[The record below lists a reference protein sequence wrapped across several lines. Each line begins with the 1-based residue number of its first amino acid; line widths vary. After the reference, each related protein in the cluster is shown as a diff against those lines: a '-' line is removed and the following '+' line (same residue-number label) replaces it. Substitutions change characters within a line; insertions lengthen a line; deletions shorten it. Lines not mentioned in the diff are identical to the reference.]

1 MSFFFGS
8 GIFIGD
14 MRKTKKKKKWDK
26 KNNDEENIK
35 EAILS
40 PETKNSIFAIL
51 FFCATALFLFSLFDR
66 AGVAG
71 QWVKKDAV
79 FLFGKVAFIIPLVFL
94 LAGISFLA
102 HIQKSYWKFA
112 IGGMCMFFVSVLG
125 MFELFGNESRSA
137 GFIGYYI
144 ALPVLSFLS
153 WQVGV
158 ALFGTVFLMSILLI
172 FDASLATFVKPL
184 AFLFQKEA
192 MELEHADESEWRVD
206 ELPNSERRQKAR
218 ERETVK
224 EEEKEEKGKDGD
236 EVKKDEEYEP
246 PPFSLLDQDGSLPS
260 SGDIQANKNI
270 IARTLEEFGIEVEM
284 AEVSV
289 GPTVTQYTLKPAQG
303 VNVTRITALSRNLS
317 LALAAHPI
325 RIEAPIPGKGLVG
338 IEIPNKQAAIV
349 RVRSLLQGLVN
360 KKLPSSLVLALGRD
374 VAGEPVIAYLDK
386 MPHLLVSGST
396 GSGKSICLN
405 AIITALVYLN
415 SPRNLRFLLID
426 PKRVEF
432 SMYEGIPHL
441 LTPVIVDMKKAISV
455 LRWSI
460 AEMER
465 RYKVL
470 ESANVRD
477 IKGYNDSVKKKGDE
491 KPLPYLVIII
501 DEMADLM
508 MKNKRE
514 VETSIVRIA
523 QMARAVGI
531 HLITSTQRP
540 STDVVTGLIKA
551 NIMARIAFKMP
562 TQIDSRTI
570 LDQAGA
576 EKLLGHGDML
586 FMSGQSHGAKRVQGT
601 YISEKEVKKV
611 VQYLADLKWENE
623 DDDVS
628 IQAEERKEGY
638 FSSNFDSEDDL
649 YVEARSIAME
659 TGKVSASLLQ
669 RKLQVGYARAARLL
683 DMMEEEGIIG
693 PAQGAKPREVIK

>member
-1 MSFFFGS
+1 M
-8 GIFIGD
+8 
-14 MRKTKKKKKWDK
+14 KKKKKRDR
-26 KNNDEENIK
+26 NNDGEERVK
-35 EAILS
+35 EPILS

-51 FFCATALFLFSLFDR
+51 FFCATALLLLSLFDK

-71 QWVKKDAV
+71 EWVKRNASV
-79 FLFGKVAFIIPLVFL
+79 LFGSVALGIPLAFL

-102 HIQKSYWKFA
+102 HIEKSYWKLTVGGIGVFFA
-112 IGGMCMFFVSVLG
+112 SILG
-125 MFELFGNESRSA
+125 MVELLGGNERSA
-137 GFIGYYI
+137 GVIGYYI
-144 ALPVLSFLS
+144 AFPVLSFLS
-153 WQVGV
+153 WQVGI
-158 ALFGTVFLMSILLI
+158 ALFGAFFLVSILLI
-172 FDASLATFVKPL
+172 FDVSLITLIKPFTL
-184 AFLFQKEA
+184 AFQKKPID
-192 MELEHADESEWRVD
+192 LEHANEDEWKVD
-206 ELPNSERRQKAR
+206 ELPPSERRQQAR
-218 ERETVK
+218 EREQGGAK
-224 EEEKEEKGKDGD
+224 EEEKDEKDEKGKDGD
-236 EVKKDEEYEP
+236 EARKDEEYEP
-246 PPFSLLDQDGSLPS
+246 PPLSFLDQDGSLPS
-260 SGDIQANKNI
+260 AGDIQANKNI

-284 AEVSV
+284 GEVSV

-303 VNVTRITALSRNLS
+303 VNLTRITALSRNLS

-338 IEIPNKQAAIV
+338 IEIPNKQAAVV
-349 RVRSLLQGLVN
+349 RVRSLLTGLVN
-360 KKLPSSLVLALGRD
+360 KRLPSALVLALGRD
-374 VAGEPVIAYLDK
+374 VSGEPVIAYIDK

-441 LTPVIVDMKKAISV
+441 LAPVIVDPKKAISA

-470 ESANVRD
+470 ETANVRD
-477 IKGYNDSVKKKGDE
+477 IKGYNDIARKKGNE

-514 VETSIVRIA
+514 VEASIVRIA

-601 YISEKEVKKV
+601 YISEKEVRKV
-611 VQYLADLKWENE
+611 VQYLVDLKWENE
-623 DDDVS
+623 DDGVKL
-628 IQAEERKEGY
+628 QAEERKEGGI
-638 FSSNFDSEDDL
+638 FGSDFDSEDDL

-683 DMMEEEGIIG
+683 DMMEEDGVIG
-693 PAQGAKPREVIK
+693 PGQGAKPREVIK